1 MRQDR
6 ACPSD
11 KCSTLL
17 IQPLLL
23 DNLLMCST
31 TRVLE
36 DQAPKLRFVASQAQL
51 LNFWCVFLISVTS
64 HQNSF
69 LLAIPVPF
77 TAEIVGLRLLV
88 FDFYIIFFSA
98 LLLLSVRWLLG
109 IMKTLPSL
117 KTGLND
123 LFEGVYL
130 PYDSIAFLS
139 WFTSVAS

>member
-6 ACPSD
+6 DCPSD

-17 IQPLLL
+17 IQPVLLN
-23 DNLLMCST
+23 NLLMCSI

-36 DQAPKLRFVASQAQL
+36 DQAPKLRFVASLAQL
-51 LNFWCVFLISVTS
+51 LNFWCVFLISVAS

-69 LLAIPVPF
+69 LLASPVPF
-77 TAEIVGLRLLV
+77 TAEIVDLILLV
-88 FDFYIIFFSA
+88 FDFYIIFLSA

-117 KTGLND
+117 KIGLNN

-130 PYDSIAFLS
+130 PYDSIAFQS
-139 WFTSVAS
+139 WFTPVAS

>member
-36 DQAPKLRFVASQAQL
+36 DQAPKLRFVASLAQL

-77 TAEIVGLRLLV
+77 YSWDCRPQIIGFWLLYYFFSLHYCCSQWGGSLELWRLCRVLRLDWMIYLRV
-88 FDFYIIFFSA
+88 FTFP
-98 LLLLSVRWLLG
+98 
-109 IMKTLPSL
+109 MTL
-117 KTGLND
+117 
-123 LFEGVYL
+123 
-130 PYDSIAFLS
+130 
-139 WFTSVAS
+139 